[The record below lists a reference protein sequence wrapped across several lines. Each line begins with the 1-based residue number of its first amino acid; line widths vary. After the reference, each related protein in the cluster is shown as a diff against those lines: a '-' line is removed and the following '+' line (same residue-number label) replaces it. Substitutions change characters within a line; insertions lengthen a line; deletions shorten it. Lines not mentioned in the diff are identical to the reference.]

1 MKAENILASLNR
13 IAELYAPGVI
23 STPEYEKLAQGLRE
37 EIALAE
43 QKRAGKA
50 DRFKAALRFS
60 KKCRKEQGES
70 RPALAG
76 AYIGENGRQYIFHP
90 HMAVRYEKP
99 FDGLVE
105 AEEGNRPA
113 SLDKMMETY
122 DSSRS
127 FDLPELG
134 HLKTM
139 LKLDK
144 AEGNLDDHGRS
155 NTILDGVRFNTE
167 YLIQLIE
174 LVEPTEAYFSND
186 SKNALL
192 VVMGEGAAGILFPL
206 RALH

>member
-1 MKAENILASLNR
+1 MKAETILQSINR

-23 STPEYEKLAQGLRE
+23 STPEFEKLAQSLRE

-60 KKCRKEQGES
+60 KKCNKEQSET

-76 AYIGENGRQYIFHP
+76 AYIDKNGRQCIFHP
-90 HMAVRYEKP
+90 HMAVRYDKP

-105 AEEGNRPA
+105 AEEGMRPEA
-113 SLDKMMETY
+113 LDKMLETY

-127 FDLPELG
+127 FELPELG

-144 AEGNLDDHGRS
+144 AEGKLDEYGRS
-155 NTILDGVRFNTE
+155 HTTLDGVVYNTE

-174 LVEPTEAYFSND
+174 MVEPQEAYFSG
-186 SKNALL
+186 KGKFPML
-192 VVMGEGAAGILFPL
+192 VVMGEGSNGILCPM
-206 RALH
+206 RVNG

>member
-1 MKAENILASLNR
+1 MKAETILASLNR

-37 EIALAE
+37 EIAMAE

-90 HMAVRYEKP
+90 HMAVRYENP

-105 AEEGNRPA
+105 AEEGNRPV
-113 SLDKMMETY
+113 SLDKMMDSY

-127 FDLPELG
+127 FELPELG

-144 AEGNLDDHGRS
+144 ADGKLDEHGRS
-155 NTILDGVRFNTE
+155 HTSLNGVIYSTE

-174 LVEPTEAYFSND
+174 MVEPKEAYFSG
-186 SKNALL
+186 KGKFPML
-192 VVMGEGAAGILFPL
+192 VAMGEGSTGILCPI
-206 RALH
+206 RVNG